1 MLKGTFPIEKFKK
14 LETPFYYYDIKLL
27 QETLNVVKA
36 ESGKYGYHVHYAI
49 KANANPRLLS
59 LIAQNGFGADCVSG
73 GEVKAA
79 LEAGF
84 PNDKIVFAGVGKA
97 DWEINLGL
105 DNDIFCFNVE
115 SIAELEVIEELAAQ
129 KNKTAPVAL
138 RINPEVDAHTHAKIT
153 TGMKENKFGIN
164 LSQLPATLDRIKGM
178 QHIKLIGIHCH
189 IGSQITDMSAFRNLV
204 IRMNEIQEELEKSGT
219 SVENLNVEL
228 GDGDD
233 LSSHGMSSDNMTIV
247 QQNEN
252 AAENDAEGENDNMTE
267 DILENESVDPSYD
280 QDITATQTVQ
290 IFFNDSYKI
299 KDMKFV

>member
-1 MLKGTFPIEKFKK
+1 MLGGDSVNENVNGST
-14 LETPFYYYDIKLL
+14 ETP
-27 QETLNVVKA
+27 
-36 ESGKYGYHVHYAI
+36 
-49 KANANPRLLS
+49 
-59 LIAQNGFGADCVSG
+59 
-73 GEVKAA
+73 
-79 LEAGF
+79 
-84 PNDKIVFAGVGKA
+84 
-97 DWEINLGL
+97 
-105 DNDIFCFNVE
+105 
-115 SIAELEVIEELAAQ
+115 
-129 KNKTAPVAL
+129 
-138 RINPEVDAHTHAKIT
+138 
-153 TGMKENKFGIN
+153 
-164 LSQLPATLDRIKGM
+164 
-178 QHIKLIGIHCH
+178 
-189 IGSQITDMSAFRNLV
+189 
-204 IRMNEIQEELEKSGT
+204 